1 VNSESI
7 KEKKNEFLV
16 SDLTE
21 NFIKSTQ
28 LFYGEAL
35 ILKEQKL

>member
-1 VNSESI
+1 LISDSI

-28 LFYGEAL
+28 LFYGESL

>member
-1 VNSESI
+1 
-7 KEKKNEFLV
+7 
-16 SDLTE
+16 LTE

-28 LFYGEAL
+28 LFYGESL